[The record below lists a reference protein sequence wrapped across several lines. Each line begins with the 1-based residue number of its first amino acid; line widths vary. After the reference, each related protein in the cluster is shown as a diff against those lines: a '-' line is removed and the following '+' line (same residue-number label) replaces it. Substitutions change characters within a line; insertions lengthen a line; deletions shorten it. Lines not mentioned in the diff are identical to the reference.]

1 MTIRSLVFASIVS
14 LAIPAFA
21 QAVDVFGNGNRASAD
36 NQGGYNYIANNAWA
50 VPFTPGNSTAAERDL
65 MGAWVLVGGNTEIE
79 VTFDLAIFND
89 AGTNQGPTGSSIAS
103 GSLVMPAGSL
113 VGWKFV
119 PFAAPVSLA
128 TNGKY
133 YVSVGEA
140 TGLGGFIWA
149 IPQSMAYSNLGS
161 GSDYAL
167 TTGGTQNIW
176 RRIGSTWSDADF
188 SVATAPFGFQLV
200 TVPEPSTIVLGAI
213 SLVTMASIARR
224 RRMSR

>member
-14 LAIPAFA
+14 LALPAFA
-21 QAVDVFGNGNRASAD
+21 EAVDIFGNGNRATSN
-36 NQGGYNYIANNAWA
+36 NQGGYNYIVNNAWA
-50 VPFTPGNSTAAERDL
+50 VPFTPGNSSAADRNL
-65 MGAWVLVGGNTEIE
+65 MGAWVLVGGNNEIE

-133 YVSVGEA
+133 YVSVGES

-149 IPQSMAYSNLGS
+149 IPASTAYSNLGS

-167 TTGGTQNIW
+167 TTGGSQDIW
-176 RRIGSTWSDADF
+176 QRTGSSWGNANF

-213 SLVTMASIARR
+213 SIVTLASIARR